1 MVKQL
6 FTKILGTRFKREMR
20 RIRPLVDAIH
30 RHEERLRGLPDGEV
44 QSQTAK
50 FRGVIAER
58 TGALAAEVQ
67 RLKQAKHD
75 CPDVEERARISDQLG
90 RAEQAYA
97 GALQAALDDLL
108 PEAYATVREAC
119 RRLLGSKVTVTGHEQ
134 TWDMVPYDVQLI
146 GGVVLHQGKIAE
158 MATGEGKTLVATLPL
173 YLNALAG
180 QGAHLV
186 TVNNYLARRDS
197 QWMGHLFTW
206 LGLTVGCIDESQ
218 PQTPERRAA
227 YLCDLTYGT
236 NNEFGFDYLRDNM
249 VFAGEQRVQRGHH
262 YAIIDEVDSILIDE
276 ARTPLIISGPVGSES
291 DEKYAQYNAQ
301 VVQLVRRQT
310 AVVNDL
316 IAKAE
321 PLVADEKT
329 QYEGATRL
337 YQAQLGMPKNKRL
350 LKLLNEPGVKSLVQR
365 VELDR
370 LADRKLPAREQKMR
384 DIEDELFFVMDE
396 RGHSVHLT
404 DKGVETMSPE
414 DPHLFVVPDIS
425 NAVHDIDRDPELTPP
440 QKIERR
446 RTVEAEYAAK
456 SEILH
461 IIHKL
466 LQAHALYE
474 KDVEYVVQEGQVFIV
489 DEFTGRLMPGRRWSE
504 GLHQAVEAKEGVTVR
519 EESQTL
525 ATITIQNYF
534 RMYAKLAGMT
544 GTAETEETEF
554 YQIYKLEVVVIPTN
568 RPIRRVDKHDLIYK
582 TRREKYNAIIEE
594 IERQHQRGL
603 PVLVGTVSVD
613 VSETLSRMLK
623 RRGLKHEVLNAKYH
637 QREAEIVA
645 QAGQPGAI
653 TIATNM
659 AGRGTDIKLGPGVKR
674 CQVCGIRA
682 RGEPAFG
689 QVAEHADLPAAEI
702 TKLQCND
709 DPPCGLVII
718 GTERHESRRID
729 RQLRGRS
736 GRQGDPG
743 QSVFYLSLEDDLMRL
758 FGSDRIA
765 RWMDRSGGTLYRCS
779 ECGNTQEK
787 LTPKCEQCGRAGT
800 LQEESEVITHPLV
813 TGAIGQA
820 QKRVELQNF
829 QSRKRLLEFDDV
841 KNQQRDVIYSLRH
854 FALEGGE
861 ELKAEAQRMIDAAG
875 AELVTEMTAEYK
887 DPGQWDRPQLEAE
900 FMQRFLLSVP
910 DVGDP
915 GKIRH
920 AGELVSAAQ
929 AAGRTAFATKIDYL
943 HEIERQVGATRL
955 AEQALAHTM
964 LGVIDEKWKDHLY
977 DLDQVQAAIQFRGWG
992 QKDPLVE
999 YKQEA
1004 YDMFVGLMRDIHRTF
1019 TERWLRL
1026 QIQVGPPPGPGGTT
1040 SGPAGGRPPRPGAG
1054 ATSGLVSGPRR
1065 PAPMVAR
1072 KAEADGLVSAG
1083 TATAPGGVASPPR
1096 GEVLATNPYAGV
1108 GRNDP
1113 CPCGSGKKFKKCHGA
1128 G

>member
-1 MVKQL
+1 MVKRV
-6 FTKILGTRFKREMR
+6 FTKVFGTRFHREMR

-30 RHEERLRGLPDGEV
+30 RHEARLKELPDAELQG
-44 QSQTAK
+44 QTAT
-50 FRGVIAER
+50 FRARLTEQ
-58 TGALAAEVQ
+58 TGALAADVA
-67 RLKQAKHD
+67 RLKAAKHD
-75 CPDVEERARISDQLG
+75 CADAEERARLSDQLG
-90 RAEQAYA
+90 QAEERY
-97 GALQAALDDLL
+97 GKALQAALDELL

-119 RRLLGSKVTVTGHEQ
+119 RRLLGSTFMVTGHEM

-146 GGVVLHQGKIAE
+146 GGIVLHQGKIAE

-180 QGAHLV
+180 KGAHLV

-206 LGLTVGCIDESQ
+206 LGLTVGCIDDTQ
-218 PQTPERRAA
+218 PSSPERIAA
-227 YLCDLTYGT
+227 YGCDITYGT

-249 VFAGEQRVQRGHH
+249 VFALEQRVQRGHY

-276 ARTPLIISGPVGSES
+276 ARTPLIISGPVGVES
-291 DEKYAQYNAQ
+291 DDKYAQFNAQ
-301 VVQLVRRQT
+301 VVQLVRKQT

-316 IAKAE
+316 IARAE
-321 PLVADEKT
+321 PLLEGDKT
-329 QYEGATRL
+329 QYEGAQLL
-337 YQAQLGMPKNKRL
+337 YQAQLGTPKNKRL
-350 LKLLNEPGVKSLVQR
+350 LKLLNEQGVKQLVQR

-370 LADRKLPAREQKMR
+370 LADRKLPARDQKMR
-384 DIEDELFFVMDE
+384 HIEDELYFVMDE

-404 DKGVETMSPE
+404 DKGVETMSPN
-414 DPHLFVVPDIS
+414 DPALFVVPDIS
-425 NAVHDIDRDPELTPP
+425 EAVHAIDRDDT
-440 QKIERR
+440 
-446 RTVEAEYAAK
+446 
-456 SEILH
+456 LH

-474 KDVEYVVQEGQVFIV
+474 KDVEYVVQDGQVFIV
-489 DEFTGRLMPGRRWSE
+489 DEFTGRLMPGRRWAE

-519 EESQTL
+519 EETQTL

-534 RMYAKLAGMT
+534 RMYEKLAGMT

-568 RPIRRVDKHDLIYK
+568 RPVRRVDKHDLIYK
-582 TRREKYNAIIEE
+582 TRREKYNAIVDEA
-594 IERQHQRGL
+594 EREHQRGL

-659 AGRGTDIKLGPGVKR
+659 AGRGTDIKLGPGVKQ

-689 QVAEHADLPAAEI
+689 QTVEAADLTAERI
-702 TKLQCND
+702 KALNCND
-709 DPPCGLVII
+709 DPPCGLVIV

-743 QSVFYLSLEDDLMRL
+743 QSVFFLSLEDDLMRL

-765 RWMDRSGGTLYRCS
+765 RWMDRGG
-779 ECGNTQEK
+779 
-787 LTPKCEQCGRAGT
+787 A
-800 LQEESEVITHPLV
+800 EEGEVITHPWV

-829 QSRKRLLEFDDV
+829 QARKRLLEYDDV
-841 KNQQRDVIYSLRH
+841 MNQQREVIYSLRL

-861 ELKAEAQRMIDAAG
+861 ELKAEAQRMIDAAV
-875 AELVTEMTAEYK
+875 ERLIDERTAIYR
-887 DPGQWDRPQLEAE
+887 DPADWDRSLIETELLQKY
-900 FMQRFLLSVP
+900 LLSVP
-910 DVGDP
+910 VVTDP
-915 GKIRH
+915 RQAKDRDTLVHAVQH
-920 AGELVSAAQ
+920 AGRDAFQ
-929 AAGRTAFATKIDYL
+929 AKLAYFKD
-943 HEIERQVGATRL
+943 IEGKVGAVHL
-955 AEQALAHTM
+955 GEQALSHIM

-977 DLDQVQAAIQFRGWG
+977 DLDQLRAAIQYRAWG
-992 QKDPLVE
+992 QKDPLIE

-1004 YDMFVGLMRDIHRTF
+1004 FDMFKGLIDDLRSTF
-1019 TERWLRL
+1019 AERWLKL
-1026 QIQVGPPPGPGGTT
+1026 QIQIGPPTGGPGGTAT
-1040 SGPAGGRPPRPGAG
+1040 GPGGGRPRGGPAAPGG
-1054 ATSGLVSGPRR
+1054 QGVGLIGGPALRR
-1065 PAPMVAR
+1065 PAPMVAS
-1072 KAEADGLVSAG
+1072 KPDADGLVSGG
-1083 TATAPGGVASPPR
+1083 TATGPLPPVGRPPAVGVPTA
-1096 GEVLATNPYAGV
+1096 NPYAGV

-1128 G
+1128 AV